1 MKKIIA
7 IIAIVVCNVI
17 SIQGQNIV
25 DTSKKYEEA
34 RKENNSAADCTVRA
48 VAEAFNIS
56 YSKAFK
62 QMKKFGRA
70 DKKGMKQ
77 KYFINAVEKY
87 YIDEVVTA
95 GILEEPTWS
104 AYFAFYLAEH
114 GYTYLVMNDNHIFV
128 IEQNENGEW
137 TIYGNKGDF
146 YTEIKMFIKLKINK

>member
-7 IIAIVVCNVI
+7 IIVIVVCNII

-25 DTSKKYEEA
+25 NTSKKY
-34 RKENNSAADCTVRA
+34 KEDREKLKSAADCTVRA
-48 VAEAFNIS
+48 VAEAFNVS
-56 YSKAFK
+56 YGKAFR

-70 DKKGMKQ
+70 NKKGMKR
-77 KYFINAVEKY
+77 KYFINAVEEL
-87 YIDEVVTA
+87 YIDEVVSA
-95 GILEEPTWS
+95 GILEESTWS
-104 AYFAFYLAEH
+104 AYFAFYFAEH

-146 YTEIKMFIKLKINK
+146 YTEIKMFIKLKVNN